1 MKTIDLAMTIL
12 SDAKSEMTVHEMAE
26 RAISR
31 ELVKG
36 VTKEALAAKFSSSL
50 SLSVKRKDSPFVKVK
65 NSSGGFKRGVY
76 KLRRGRDKQV
86 ESNLPPELDDVS
98 DTGYIGR
105 GGEYAV
111 MSELLFRGFNV
122 SLMSVDKGVDIVAA
136 DEKNKY
142 YHVQV
147 KTATSK
153 DGLFRFTI
161 KRKSFEAND
170 VGSTFYV
177 FVLRRDKR
185 CDYVVMP
192 STQISTFMATNIIRG
207 GESMSVIM
215 KIEGKKFSLNN
226 AADISI
232 YVNSFRQIR

>member
-1 MKTIDLAMTIL
+1 MKTIDLAITIL
-12 SDAKSEMTVHEMAE
+12 SDVKTEMTVHEIAAN
-26 RAISR
+26 AISR
-31 ELVKG
+31 ELIKG
-36 VTKEALAAKFSSSL
+36 VSQDSLVAKLSSSL
-50 SLSVKRKDSPFVKVK
+50 SSSVKRKDSPFTRVK
-65 NSSGGFKRGVY
+65 NSAGGFKRGVY
-76 KLRRGRDKQV
+76 KLKRGRSQPI
-86 ESNLPPELDDVS
+86 ETNFPPELEDVS
-98 DTGYIGR
+98 DTGYVGR

-122 SLMSVDKGVDIVAA
+122 SLMSVDKGIDIIAA

-161 KRKSFEAND
+161 KKKSFEAND
-170 VGSTFYV
+170 SGSTFYV
-177 FVLRRDKR
+177 LVLRRDKR
-185 CDYVVMP
+185 CDYIVMP
-192 STQISTFMATNIIRG
+192 SSQISTFMGTNVIRG
-207 GESMSVIM
+207 GESLSLTVR
-215 KIEGKKFSLNN
+215 IEGKRFTINN